1 MFNFKLILNVLGI
14 LLIALSTLMLIPTLF
29 DLINSNQTWV
39 SFFISSLVCL
49 GFGIS
54 IFLSTR
60 GDGEESKLTTKDAF
74 LLTTASWLVIA
85 LFGAIPFYISDFEF
99 SFTDAIFES
108 MSGVTTTGS
117 TIITDLEAMTG
128 GLLIWRSLL
137 QWLGGIGIIVMAISI
152 LPVLQVG
159 GMQVFR
165 TESSDTSDKILP
177 RTAQVAS
184 AVLTIYISLT
194 SICAFGYWLFGMGV
208 FDAVNHSMTTI
219 ATGGFSTK
227 SGSIGAFN
235 SAGIDYVSSIFMIL
249 ASLPIL
255 IYLQIYKG
263 KISNFFKDQQI
274 ITFLMIILLSCSLV
288 IFYLWFYDIK
298 DISDAIR
305 HGVFNVISIITGTGY
320 STDNYNLWG
329 AFPIYLL
336 FFGMFIGGCAGSTTC
351 GIKVFRFQI
360 LFETARNQIKK
371 ILHPHGV
378 FISHYNNKKLSDDI
392 VTSVMSFFFI
402 FILSF
407 IVITLLLSTTQ
418 LDFITSLS
426 AAATSLA
433 NVGPGLGSTIGPEGN
448 FSGIPFGAKWVLI
461 FAMLIG
467 RLELFTVLVLV
478 MPQFWKK

>member
-14 LLIALSTLMLIPTLF
+14 LLIALSALMLIPALV
-29 DLINSNQTWV
+29 DLIYSSQTWV
-39 SFFISSLVCL
+39 SFFISSLFCL

-74 LLTTASWLVIA
+74 LLTTASWSVIA
-85 LFGAIPFYISDFEF
+85 LFGAIPFYISDLEF
-99 SFTDAIFES
+99 SLTDSIFES

-117 TIITDLEAMTG
+117 TIITDLEAMTR

-194 SICAFGYWLFGMGV
+194 SLCAFGYWLFGMGI

-274 ITFLMIILLSCSLV
+274 ITFLIIILLSCSLV
-288 IFYLWFYDIK
+288 IFYLWFYDIFL
-298 DISDAIR
+298 IS
-305 HGVFNVISIITGTGY
+305 
-320 STDNYNLWG
+320 
-329 AFPIYLL
+329 
-336 FFGMFIGGCAGSTTC
+336 
-351 GIKVFRFQI
+351 
-360 LFETARNQIKK
+360 
-371 ILHPHGV
+371 
-378 FISHYNNKKLSDDI
+378 
-392 VTSVMSFFFI
+392 
-402 FILSF
+402 
-407 IVITLLLSTTQ
+407 
-418 LDFITSLS
+418 
-426 AAATSLA
+426 
-433 NVGPGLGSTIGPEGN
+433 
-448 FSGIPFGAKWVLI
+448 
-461 FAMLIG
+461 
-467 RLELFTVLVLV
+467 
-478 MPQFWKK
+478 